1 MTDQPRDWLGRPHL
15 DWSPDGTPRS
25 LDHDDIY
32 YSPEDGLAESRHVF
46 LDAVGGPALWNNR
59 PHTVIAETGFGTGLN
74 FLATWQAWRSTRKPG
89 QHLTFI
95 SVEGY
100 PLTAQ
105 DLRRAH
111 AVWPELQNLS
121 SELTTALPP
130 AVPGFHVVDLSDN
143 LRLLLLYGDAGH
155 VLSQLDAQVN
165 AWYLDGFAPAR
176 NADLW
181 SDRVMTEIRRLS
193 APGAILATFTAAGAV
208 RRALSAL
215 GFDVIKAPG
224 FGRKRERIT
233 ATLPGTSPDIASAT
247 SPVILGNGIAGRL
260 LHRAL
265 RHLGVEARIVAPGPD
280 RNTGGSENPLPMVTP
295 RLTLDHG
302 AYGLLQDQTYL
313 RALRFYGSL
322 ASGPEDIWLAPRGAL
337 AVAREAEDT
346 ERQKRQI
353 AFANWPCSLARL
365 LSPDEARALAG
376 RDLPYG
382 AISFSSGGGLNKQTL
397 IDTLW
402 SEAEILWPASA
413 VSVEGDAGHWSIRDS
428 NGLLAETDCL
438 IIAAGPLSTDFVPM
452 LRPATARV
460 LGQVDFIRRS
470 DPGPALTFGS
480 YLSPSVAGEHGERI
494 AALGATFNREAAFQP
509 GETAPADS
517 ETATNFRLL
526 SERLF
531 GQEAEPTAATA
542 WAAWRLTTRDRLP
555 FVGGMGKGRFIMTG
569 LGSRGFTYA
578 PLLADMLAAVIAG
591 APIPVRR
598 DIKNAIAPNRFAHLV

>member
-1 MTDQPRDWLGRPHL
+1 MTDQQRDWLGRPYL
-15 DWSPDGTPRS
+15 DWSPEGVPRS
-25 LDHDDIY
+25 LSHDDIY

-46 LDAVGGPALWNNR
+46 LEGVGGHALWSTS

-74 FLATWQAWRSTRKPG
+74 FLATWQAWQATRKPG

-95 SVEGY
+95 SLEGY
-100 PLTAQ
+100 PLAAE

-111 AVWPELQNLS
+111 AVWPELENLS
-121 SELTTALPP
+121 AKLTAALPP
-130 AVPGFHVVDLSDN
+130 AVPGFHAIDLSDN
-143 LRLLLLYGDAGH
+143 LRLLLLYGDAGE
-155 VLSQLDAQVN
+155 VLGQLDAQVN

-181 SDRVMTEIRRLS
+181 SDKVMTEIRRLS
-193 APGAILATFTAAGAV
+193 APGATLATFTAAGAV

-215 GFDVIKAPG
+215 GFEVTKTPG

-233 ATLPGTSPDIASAT
+233 ANLSGTAPQSTCAL

-265 RHLGVEARIVAPGPD
+265 LHLGVEARIVAPGPD

-295 RLTLDHG
+295 RLTLDPG
-302 AYGLLQDQTYL
+302 AYGLLQDQAYL
-313 RALRFYGSL
+313 RALRFYDSL
-322 ASGPEDIWLAPRGAL
+322 ASGSEDIWIAPRGAL
-337 AVAREAEDT
+337 AIAREAEDA

-353 AFANWPCSLARL
+353 AFANWPDTLARL
-365 LSPDEARALAG
+365 LSPDEAGNIAG

-382 AISFSSGGGLNKQTL
+382 AISFASGGGLNKQVL
-397 IDTLW
+397 LDALW
-402 SEAEILWPASA
+402 SEADIIWPTSP
-413 VSVEGDAGHWSIRDS
+413 VTVEGDAGHWSVRDS

-438 IIAAGPLSTDFVPM
+438 VIAAGPLSTDFVPM

-460 LGQVDFIRRS
+460 LGQVDFIRREN
-470 DPGPALTFGS
+470 PGPALTFGS
-480 YLSPSVAGEHGERI
+480 YLSPAVAGQNGEMI
-494 AALGATFNREAAFQP
+494 AALGATFNRAAEFQP
-509 GETAPADS
+509 GETPSLAS
-517 ETATNFRLL
+517 ETDMNFRLL

-531 GQEAEPTAATA
+531 GQRAEATTTPP

-578 PLLADMLAAVIAG
+578 PLLADMLAATIAN

-598 DIKNAIAPNRFAHLV
+598 DLVNAIAPNRFAHLV